1 METSPIVQWPEN
13 LSVGI
18 KEIDDQHKHFIGI
31 VNKLHESVEKGDVT
45 DELDKIFVELNDYA
59 AFHFETEEKYFEKFH
74 YPKANEHIDEHRKL
88 LEELKR
94 LNEQYAIRDLR
105 VFYDIICYLKGW
117 QENHLET
124 WDHEYSTYFKKKGYI

>member
-1 METSPIVQWPEN
+1 MWTFCESTQEDSIYILSSLNYNLIMNTSEVVQWSEK

-59 AFHFETEEKYFEKFH
+59 AFHFETEEKYFENF
-74 YPKANEHIDEHRKL
+74 
-88 LEELKR
+88 
-94 LNEQYAIRDLR
+94 
-105 VFYDIICYLKGW
+105 IIQKQMNILMNTESFWK
-117 QENHLET
+117 N
-124 WDHEYSTYFKKKGYI
+124 